1 MKRWNRVILRKEYKE
16 HEYLINTYGSFATG
30 CRMWTRAFST
40 PWTGIAALRS
50 MPVSDGFQTV
60 YEDVSVRTYED
71 MEACL
76 ADEAAYL
83 VGTNLALKGEKNV
96 DTVIDTALKDY
107 TDDPGYRQAIK
118 DIIEKYSLTRYDS
131 IALTGTSAKDDSSYT
146 QEELELIWAI
156 VAQEDDQSYE
166 GALAVISS
174 AMNRADA
181 NYGGYGTTALAQLT
195 ADGQY
200 CYSPKVSDPSLW
212 QRRLGGNVP
221 DDVKKAVED
230 CLTKGIRNNTY
241 LNFRSSN
248 RTGDYI
254 QIGANWYF

>member
-1 MKRWNRVILRKEYKE
+1 MHPE
-16 HEYLINTYGSFATG
+16 
-30 CRMWTRAFST
+30 
-40 PWTGIAALRS
+40 
-50 MPVSDGFQTV
+50 
-60 YEDVSVRTYED
+60 
-71 MEACL
+71 
-76 ADEAAYL
+76 
-83 VGTNLALKGEKNV
+83 LKGEKNV
-96 DTVIDTALKDY
+96 DTVIDVGLKGY
-107 TDDPGYRQAIK
+107 ATDPTYQDSIRR
-118 DIIEKYSLTRYDS
+118 IIEKYSLTRYDS
-131 IALTGTSAKDDSSYT
+131 IAITGTSAKDDSSYT